1 MYNTMLYKYPGT
13 VDLNGKAFSIT
24 IVDEDIP
31 EALSTALSDGWSK
44 TQDEAYD
51 AYNTA
56 LNAPDAAIE
65 DAPPTREEL
74 EIKAKELGISFT
86 AKTTDV
92 ALLKLINSKV
102 AGEV

>member
-51 AYNTA
+51 SYNTV
-56 LNAPDAAIE
+56 LN
-65 DAPPTREEL
+65 APPTREEL

-86 AKTTDV
+86 AKTTDA